1 MRCLDKYTS
10 MWKSAKMS
18 KLEMIMH
25 RLGWGSKGKSF
36 AGRMDL
42 ENTEQISKTKTGAT
56 HSSIQTIT
64 LNFCLQLCRE
74 KYGEQSMHFNETH
87 DIMLNFNQLGHFS

>member
-1 MRCLDKYTS
+1 
-10 MWKSAKMS
+10 
-18 KLEMIMH
+18 MIMH